1 MNVQCDKKLRIAMF
15 VSTFPSLSQT
25 FVIDQIRGLLERG
38 HDVDIFSLTG
48 AAAESTVRHADFDQ
62 LGLEQ
67 RTYHA
72 AAIPRGKVRR
82 LLLSILLFVYQ
93 FLKNPAWIGR
103 WLLSSLRGRPASLRL
118 ISGIVPRL
126 SAVKYDIVHC
136 QFGTLGN
143 KVLALEETGMRFHRL
158 AVTFR
163 GYDISSEYLRRGP
176 RHYDR
181 LLKRADLVMA
191 NCHFFAKRLL
201 ATGCD
206 VEKLKIHRSGI
217 ACDRFVYRQPV
228 VPKERPLRLITV
240 GRLVGKK
247 GIPYALEAVAGLVAR
262 GIDVEYRIIGEGPEK
277 TNCLQIVEAHGLQN
291 VVQWLGALPQ
301 REIIHHLSESDV
313 FIASNV
319 TSPRGD
325 QDAPIN
331 TLKEAMATGL
341 PVIATAHGGIPEL
354 VEDGV
359 SGFLV
364 PERDPPALQE
374 RIEWLLSNPA
384 AWADLAKAGRRQVE
398 QQYNL
403 ETWNDLLVQR
413 YLETLDPSLV
423 RSEFD
428 EQTESHDRSCAA

>member
-1 MNVQCDKKLRIAMF
+1 MF

-62 LGLEQ
+62 LGLER

-247 GIPYALEAVAGLVAR
+247 GIPYALEAVAGLVAK

-277 TNCLQIVEAHGLQN
+277 NNCLQIVEAHGLQN

-301 REIIHHLSESDV
+301 GEIIHHLSESDV

-319 TSPRGD
+319 TSPQGD

-354 VEDGV
+354 VEDGI

-364 PERDPPALQE
+364 PERDPPALQA

-423 RSEFD
+423 RSEFN